1 MELKADLSKPG
12 RARLLRGVGKRT
24 RGGAADESDLSDSFR
39 DFGAMPSAQTT
50 MDTRATHERT
60 ANKLQRRTCASSA
73 IAAFASNNPSETA
86 QFNRCGAAAF
96 SHRMRR
102 FALFSYCACRAGE
115 RPFAAFGSPHQARTG
130 SCATGLRRAE

>member
-1 MELKADLSKPG
+1 MELKADLSKPC

-96 SHRMRR
+96 SHRVRR
-102 FALFSYCACRAGE
+102 FAARRRSSCWAGKLA
-115 RPFAAFGSPHQARTG
+115 FAAARPAHKAGTG
-130 SCATGLRRAE
+130 SCPSGLGGAE